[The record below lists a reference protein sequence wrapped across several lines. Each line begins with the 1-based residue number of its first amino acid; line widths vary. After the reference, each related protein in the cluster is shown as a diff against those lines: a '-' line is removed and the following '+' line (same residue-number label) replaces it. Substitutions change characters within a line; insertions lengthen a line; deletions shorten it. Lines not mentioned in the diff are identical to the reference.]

1 MRLGALSHFPVT
13 HGPAPSEGALQRTR
27 CFALGLGGAPAGGFR
42 ELERF
47 RRPRCTVLLHRP
59 RHGSAALGR
68 RRHVSAD
75 HNAAP
80 PRRRAAQLP
89 ADGVVGVAQDRR
101 GGPVTPDE
109 LILSCGMSI
118 GFADVTMDHPL
129 RAGRRSTR
137 RSRSSRVSRKPHR
150 GMVLVV
156 APLLLSDHCRWRSTA
171 KGAHATVAGV
181 VKLVVFRG
189 EGRQGRSVEGRAG
202 DSSSKARA
210 STSQAWLGGICP
222 ATSRSTAARM
232 RRSIRSRWLCHA
244 IWPSGCLSISSRT
257 RIERSRS
264 ARTRSSSPAGTWG
277 LASSR
282 RCCDDGQPDG
292 PVTEMRREQCADLR
306 LSGVSPRTAS
316 TLDIAISSPF
326 GCNSLCH
333 RHPGLDSA
341 NQRMACAV
349 PCCTIRLAQANF
361 AHPSGFAQNRGWSP
375 QSRVRLNPRPGVIPG
390 VTTGPP
396 GRGAG
401 DDEAR

>member
-1 MRLGALSHFPVT
+1 
-13 HGPAPSEGALQRTR
+13 
-27 CFALGLGGAPAGGFR
+27 
-42 ELERF
+42 
-47 RRPRCTVLLHRP
+47 
-59 RHGSAALGR
+59 
-68 RRHVSAD
+68 
-75 HNAAP
+75 
-80 PRRRAAQLP
+80 LP

-150 GMVLVV
+150 GMALVV
-156 APLLLSDHCRWRSTA
+156 APLLLSDHHRWRSTA

-181 VKLVVFRG
+181 V
-189 EGRQGRSVEGRAG
+189 EAACRSLRGRASSAHGRLARGLPPRPGRG
-202 DSSSKARA
+202 D
-210 STSQAWLGGICP
+210 
-222 ATSRSTAARM
+222 
-232 RRSIRSRWLCHA
+232 
-244 IWPSGCLSISSRT
+244 WPVG
-257 RIERSRS
+257 
-264 ARTRSSSPAGTWG
+264 W
-277 LASSR
+277 
-282 RCCDDGQPDG
+282 RCCDGQPDG
-292 PVTEMRREQCADLR
+292 PVTEVRREQCADLR
-306 LSGVSPRTAS
+306 LSGVSPRTAT

-349 PCCTIRLAQANF
+349 PCCTIRLARANF
-361 AHPSGFAQNRGWSP
+361 AHSSGFAQNRGWSP
-375 QSRVRLNPRPGVIPG
+375 QSRVRLSSRPGVIPG

-401 DDEAR
+401 DDEARSETHRPRIVTLRYAVQQPWSTA